1 MIAHCLFEQSG
12 TFKNEF
18 KKLGIEAYDYD
29 ILNEYGE
36 TDYQLDLFA
45 EIRGGGTKE
54 SQVSLTILTGKIL
67 FWLSSLVSVLKIR

>member
-29 ILNEYGE
+29 ILNEYGQ

-45 EIRGGGTKE
+45 EIVGGTKE
-54 SQVSLTILTGKIL
+54 SQVSLTK
-67 FWLSSLVSVLKIR
+67 